1 MTDSE
6 LEEFRYDVA
15 HALLSK
21 MNKGSQFQYA
31 LDKMLELIKDA
42 TEDEL
47 CEMAPSEVIKHKKPK
62 DKPKRGKGF

>member
-21 MNKGSQFQYA
+21 MSKGSQYQYA
-31 LDKMLELIKDA
+31 LDKMLELLEDA

-47 CEMAPSEVIKHKKPK
+47 CEMAPSEVVKHKKPK
-62 DKPKRGKGF
+62 DKT

>member
-1 MTDSE
+1 MTDSQ

-15 HALLSK
+15 HALLKQMS
-21 MNKGSQFQYA
+21 KGSQYQYA

-47 CEMAPSEVIKHKKPK
+47 CEMAPSEVVKHKKPK
-62 DKPKRGKGF
+62 DKT

>member
-1 MTDSE
+1 MNEKE

-15 HALLSK
+15 FALLKGMS
-21 MNKGSQFQYA
+21 KGSQFQYA
-31 LDKMLELIKDA
+31 LDKMIELLEDA

-62 DKPKRGKGF
+62 DKRGKGF

>member
-1 MTDSE
+1 MTDSQ

-15 HALLSK
+15 HALLKQMS
-21 MNKGSQFQYA
+21 KGSQYQYA

-47 CEMAPSEVIKHKKPK
+47 CEMAPSEVVKHKKPK
-62 DKPKRGKGF
+62 DKTKRGKGF